1 VKEPL
6 VAANQT
12 ARRGPRR
19 TTALVALLLA
29 LAALGLPLGA
39 LASPAP
45 FGSLA
50 LASGGRLLVPR
61 GFSLNLLDAGTG
73 VEQTVHTA
81 PGLVLSAA
89 WSPDGGRIAYAQ
101 LSKQPGDRYGGADLF
116 LLEGGQSRLALPRSG
131 PDQTLTN
138 PVWTPDGGALI
149 YQLAGGAGEGSNV
162 EQADLGSGE
171 RRTLEREAGSPALS
185 PDGATLAFVRY
196 GPSDVLMTR
205 PLGGGPAAELLPADL
220 FLGLSSPRFSPEGRQ
235 IAFLGIGG
243 PSAQRPSAG
252 PTGRAWLRLG
262 PAAVE
267 AHGLPYDP
275 WIVNADGSGLRLV
288 ARLAEDDPALTW
300 SPDGSTLAILGGGG
314 LWLAPLDG
322 RAPSML
328 AHGNYGT
335 LDWRP

>member
-1 VKEPL
+1 L
-6 VAANQT
+6 VAANST
-12 ARRGPRR
+12 ARGRPRR
-19 TTALVALLLA
+19 ATVLVALLLA
-29 LAALGLPLGA
+29 LAALGLPLGELAGCAPFESVA
-39 LASPAP
+39 LAS
-45 FGSLA
+45 S
-50 LASGGRLLVPR
+50 GRLLVPR

-73 VEQTVHTA
+73 LEQTVHTA

-89 WSPDGGRIAYAQ
+89 WSPDGGRIAFTQ

-116 LLEGGQSRLALPRSG
+116 LLEGGRSTLTLPRSG

-138 PVWTPDGGALI
+138 PVWTADGGSVI
-149 YQLAGGAGEGSNV
+149 YQLAGGTAEASNV
-162 EQADLGSGE
+162 EQADLQSGE
-171 RRTLEREAGSPALS
+171 RRTLERGAGSPAVS

-196 GPSDVLMTR
+196 GPTDLLMTR
-205 PLGGGPAAELLPADL
+205 PLGGGSAAELLPADL
-220 FLGLSSPRFSPEGRQ
+220 FFGLSSPRFSPDGRQ

-243 PSAQRPSAG
+243 PSAQRPFAA
-252 PTGRAWLRLG
+252 PAALAWLRLG
-262 PAAVE
+262 PATLE

-275 WIVNADGSGLRLV
+275 WVVNADGSGLRLV
-288 ARLAEDDPALTW
+288 TRLAEDDPALTW

-322 RAPSML
+322 RAPSLL